1 MARFLVPNVQKALIR
16 AITGETQRQLVLA
29 AIGLERYRLRHGRYP
44 ERLEEL
50 VPDILPAVPVD
61 FGDGK
66 PLRYKRAG
74 EKYEL
79 WSVWEDLRW
88 PAAK

>member
-1 MARFLVPNVQKALIR
+1 MPNIRRALDRSIK
-16 AITGETQRQLVLA
+16 TEVQRQLALA

-44 ERLEEL
+44 EKLEEL
-50 VPDILPAVPVD
+50 VPGILPAVPVD

-74 EKYEL
+74 EQYEL
-79 WSVWEDLRW
+79 WSVWENVRW
-88 PAAK
+88 PRGESGERE